1 MWQLLTRSSRFAMF
15 VEYTSSRSSY
25 RGYRTSKTIACIPTV
40 SRDTYRTISSHKKC
54 PRALFTDLSLLSKT
68 TDCKPTE
75 IIFTIFQNRR
85 YTFHDGTQR
94 DEGKREKTET
104 AKLHF
109 APIHR
114 HDLSMVLLASR
125 DRSPVSID
133 ARDHLMDLLTRENH
147 NADETE
153 RDTTSV
159 ISVGIYRAR
168 MRNV

>member
-1 MWQLLTRSSRFAMF
+1 MATFNPFLAFRDVRRVYVESILVSRISYIENDR
-15 VEYTSSRSSY
+15 VYSY
-25 RGYRTSKTIACIPTV
+25 RFTRYLSYNFIAQKVSTSPFHR
-40 SRDTYRTISSHKKC
+40 SFPSFRN
-54 PRALFTDLSLLSKT
+54 
-68 TDCKPTE
+68 CKPTE

-85 YTFHDGTQR
+85 YTSHDGTQR